1 MDVIATMRLKTQMVK
16 KIRGW
21 KGLTT
26 DTALAAAMGTDPGN
40 LSRVLNGRQ
49 QPGARFIGSL
59 CTALDADMDD
69 LFEVVGEPDDD
80 QAA

>member
-1 MDVIATMRLKTQMVK
+1 MDVIATMRLKTDMVK

-26 DTALAAAMGTDPGN
+26 DASLAAAMGTDPGN

-59 CTALDADMDD
+59 CTALDAEMDD
-69 LFEVVGEPDDD
+69 LFEVVGSEGED
-80 QAA
+80 AA